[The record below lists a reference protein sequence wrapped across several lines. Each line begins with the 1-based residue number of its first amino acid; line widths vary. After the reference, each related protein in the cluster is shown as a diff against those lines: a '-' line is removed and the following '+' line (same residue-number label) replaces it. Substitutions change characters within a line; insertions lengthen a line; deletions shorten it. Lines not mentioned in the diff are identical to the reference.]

1 MAEETATNPPP
12 VNPPID
18 DDDVENDSGLESAA
32 RATYSSR
39 TCGAALMADGEIP
52 LMFDLFK
59 KMIVTDVEQLP

>member
-18 DDDVENDSGLESAA
+18 DDDVENDSSLESAA

-39 TCGAALMADGEIP
+39 TCGAALMVDGEIP

-59 KMIVTDVEQLP
+59 KMTVTNVERLP